1 MGNGLYI
8 PKSNNK
14 VEFNDLVSIFHFK
27 YNKPE
32 NNELFYDIELYK
44 YNNKIITIINQNI
57 NKEVIKPTTKICF
70 YIFNTYSLNP
80 YKSDIIYIIKKYI
93 NIFKDYNICDNQF
106 ILQTLYNNVYI
117 KNTFN
122 NIDKIND
129 ELDKI
134 SYEYNYSNDNL
145 SKLTI
150 FKKESNIN
158 KLIIFFNDFI
168 DINKETEE
176 IFSAF
181 NEGIIFIDFGKEI
194 NTNLNK
200 FCKKNF
206 LFSYNL
212 IYDVNEIESMNFEN
226 LLFYIGKDLNLNIK
240 INDKEYK
247 ENIATIFSPNI
258 KNINENYYIKGN
270 KFIFVIDNLDNNG
283 NINIEIS
290 GNYQNEKGTIEIEK
304 VEYQKNLSEINESK
318 NNFICL
324 YNFYLLINNL
334 KKYKIDKEKKNSY
347 KEFIDKNYDLIK
359 NFINE
364 NFKEN
369 VLKNQ
374 KKYLLDLL
382 EIYYVTYNIE
392 NKI

>member
-1 MGNGLYI
+1 MGNCLYI

-14 VEFNDLVSIFHFK
+14 VEFNDLVSIFDFK

-44 YNNKIITIINQNI
+44 YNNEIFTIINQNF

-80 YKSDIIYIIKKYI
+80 FKSDINYIIKKYI
-93 NIFKDYNICDNQF
+93 NIFKNNNICDNQF
-106 ILQTLYNNVYI
+106 ILESLYNNVSI

-168 DINKETEE
+168 EINKETEE

-200 FCKKNF
+200 FCKNHF

-318 NNFICL
+318 NKFICL

>member
-1 MGNGLYI
+1 MGNCLYI

-14 VEFNDLVSIFHFK
+14 VEFNDLVSIFDFK

-32 NNELFYDIELYK
+32 NNELFFDIELYK
-44 YNNKIITIINQNI
+44 YNNEIFTIINQNF

-80 YKSDIIYIIKKYI
+80 FKSDINYIIKKYI
-93 NIFKDYNICDNQF
+93 NIFKNNNICDNQF
-106 ILQTLYNNVYI
+106 ILESLYNNVSI

-168 DINKETEE
+168 EINKETEE

-318 NNFICL
+318 NKFICL